1 MSLSRAT
8 LADRAYTELRDRIL
22 SGRLGGGRRL
32 LPEELAVDL
41 DISPTP
47 IKEALIRL
55 EADGL
60 VESPLRKGAFVRRF
74 TARVVEELCEA
85 RMMIE
90 PPSLL
95 NAFVSGGITGE
106 LVASLRTA
114 SLLVTGRH
122 HAVYAACRA
131 RLPFVAMAA
140 LAGGNVRVGLE
151 DNLYIAKGQFASN
164 GQLVERA
171 AQMSPYFIDAMFSL
185 SDLPVVVDIRAI
197 GMLAAVEVA
206 ADGTPGVRGHE
217 LQKRLFDAGINLK
230 STGDN
235 LIVAPPFISEKSHVT
250 FSAPTPEMFF
260 CKYRLWSRSDR

>member
-106 LVASLRTA
+106 MVASLRRNLTLHARHAEGGTLDDLQMALALDREFHETLVAAADNETVSAWHAKLLCQTHTVLVCRNDSYA
-114 SLLVTGRH
+114 SAIGEHAAIVDAIAEGRPQE
-122 HAVYAACRA
+122 AAEALHRH
-131 RLPFVAMAA
+131 LHEAMANMLRA
-140 LAGGNVRVGLE
+140 VR
-151 DNLYIAKGQFASN
+151 LYE
-164 GQLVERA
+164 ER
-171 AQMSPYFIDAMFSL
+171 ST
-185 SDLPVVVDIRAI
+185 R
-197 GMLAAVEVA
+197 
-206 ADGTPGVRGHE
+206 RG
-217 LQKRLFDAGINLK
+217 
-230 STGDN
+230 
-235 LIVAPPFISEKSHVT
+235 
-250 FSAPTPEMFF
+250 
-260 CKYRLWSRSDR
+260 